1 MVNIRFY
8 NVTISKAESNNQIV
22 VRGDVENGTGRNY
35 NAVAIRIVLFIKNIP
50 VVNTVTVVNG
60 LSMGRTKGFEKIVE
74 DLDYNLVGKDINR
87 YEVYAESAY

>member
-60 LSMGRTKGFEKIVE
+60 LAMGRTKGFEKIVE
-74 DLDYNLVGKDINR
+74 DLDFTLVGKDINR